1 MKFLDILLVEDD
13 EDLLRF
19 LHNSLVRA
27 GYNVVSV
34 KDAESALDELK
45 LSNFRV
51 LITDIKLPQMDGIT
65 LVQSLPPTMQNMA
78 VVFITG
84 FNAYEVDAK
93 NLFPEN
99 TVLPKP
105 FHLKA
110 LISKIDEIYSKQIS
124 SRPENNNDDMI

>member
-45 LSNFRV
+45 LSKFRV
-51 LITDIKLPQMDGIT
+51 LITDIKLPQMDGLT
-65 LVQSLPPTMQNMA
+65 LVKSLPPTMRSMA

-84 FNAYEVDAK
+84 FNAYEADAK

-99 TVLPKP
+99 TVIPKP
-105 FHLKA
+105 FHLKS
-110 LISKIDEIYSKQIS
+110 LISKIDEIYSKHVS
-124 SRPENNNDDMI
+124 LSTENDDDDIV